1 MGHATLS
8 KTAEIDRNLG
18 RFLEILPRLVPA
30 HSGKYVLMRHGEVV
44 EFYGSAIDAQI
55 AGNQKFDDGVF
66 SIQQVK
72 EVAEELGYFSYAV
85 SPEKS

>member
-1 MGHATLS
+1 M
-8 KTAEIDRNLG
+8 
-18 RFLEILPRLVPA
+18 PA